1 MFKIFK
7 NSWALFGGF
16 AILITAHGF
25 QGNLL
30 QVRSVIEDFG
40 FITTGIIMSG
50 YFVGYFVGANIIPN
64 LVSKVGH
71 IRVFAAFASM
81 ASLSILIH
89 AVFVDPI
96 VWTLGRFLTG
106 FSLIGV
112 YIVVES
118 WLNDRATNRNRGGV
132 LSIYMFITFTG
143 LAVGT
148 LLLNF
153 SKPEQFEP
161 FILTSLL
168 FSIALVPILLV
179 KRSAPKFKKIGFM
192 KIKQLFKISPLGTFS
207 MLCTGLIHSAI
218 FGYGAVYATT
228 LNFTIFEI
236 SLFLFLITIA
246 GAIFQFPIGYFSDRQ
261 DRRII
266 IIACTFASVIF
277 SVLAIFTSGAAIENL
292 HFVPLGSGVGM
303 NKIFFLI
310 FVTCYAGFAL
320 PMFTLNLAY
329 VNDFIEKERFVAAG
343 AGLQIIFGIGA
354 MGGPF
359 ICSLFMNSFG
369 PNGFFIY
376 LGIFHL
382 LVGLFGLYRI
392 TKREYE
398 DNPDSTF
405 TPLPRNITPLG
416 IELDP
421 TTAADLSN
429 TDKK

>member
-7 NSWALFGGF
+7 NSWALFSGF

-30 QVRSVIEDFG
+30 QVRSVIEDFS

-50 YFVGYFVGANIIPN
+50 YFVGYFVGASIIPN

-81 ASLSILIH
+81 ASLSILLH
-89 AVFVDPI
+89 AVFVNPI
-96 VWTLGRFLTG
+96 MWTFGRFLTG

-118 WLNDRATNRNRGGV
+118 WLNDRATNRNRGSV
-132 LSIYMFITFTG
+132 LSMYMFITFTG
-143 LAVGT
+143 LATGT

-153 SKPEQFEP
+153 NRPEQYEP

-168 FSIALVPILLV
+168 FSIALVPILLT
-179 KRSAPKFKKIGFM
+179 KRAAPKFKKTSFI
-192 KIKQLFKISPLGTFS
+192 KIKQLYKISPLGTFS

-218 FGYGAVYATT
+218 FGVGAVYAAT

-246 GAIFQFPIGYFSDRQ
+246 GAIFQFPIGYFSDRK

-266 IIACTFASVIF
+266 IISCTFF
-277 SVLAIFTSGAAIENL
+277 SALFCILSIFTSGTSLENMYL
-292 HFVPLGSGVGM
+292 ASSVGM
-303 NKIFFLI
+303 DKIMFLA
-310 FVTCYAGFAL
+310 FVTLYAGFAL

-329 VNDFIEKERFVAAG
+329 VNDFIEKEKFVAAG
-343 AGLQIIFGIGA
+343 AGMQILFGIGA

-359 ICSLFMNSFG
+359 LASVFMNIYG
-369 PNGFFIY
+369 ANGFFVFLTI
-376 LGIFHL
+376 IHL
-382 LVGLFGLYRI
+382 LIGLFGMYRI
-392 TKREYE
+392 TKRDYE

>member
-7 NSWALFGGF
+7 NSWALFTGF

-30 QVRSVIEDFG
+30 QVRSVIEDFSI
-40 FITTGIIMSG
+40 ITTGIIMSG
-50 YFVGYFVGANIIPN
+50 YFIGYFVGANMIPN

-81 ASLSILIH
+81 ASLAILLH
-89 AVFVDPI
+89 AVFVNPI

-132 LSIYMFITFTG
+132 LSIYMFITFFG
-143 LAVGT
+143 LALGT

-153 SKPEQFEP
+153 NKPEQFEP
-161 FILTSLL
+161 FILISLL

-179 KRSAPKFKKIGFM
+179 KRSAPKFKKISFM
-192 KIKQLFKISPLGTFS
+192 KIKQLYKISPLGTFS
-207 MLCTGLIHSAI
+207 MFCTGLIHSAI
-218 FGYGAVYATT
+218 FGVGAVYATS

-236 SLFLFLITIA
+236 SLFLFLITIS
-246 GAIFQFPIGYFSDRQ
+246 GAFFQFPIGYFSDKQ

-266 IIACTFASVIF
+266 LITCTFVSVVFCIL
-277 SVLAIFTSGAAIENL
+277 SVLTSGTSLEKMYLASS
-292 HFVPLGSGVGM
+292 LGV
-303 NKIFFLI
+303 NKILFLI
-310 FVTCYAGFAL
+310 FITLYAGFAL

-359 ICSLFMNSFG
+359 ICSVFMNTFG
-369 PNGFFIY
+369 PNGFFVF

-382 LVGLFGLYRI
+382 LIGLFGLYRI
-392 TKREYE
+392 TKRDYE

>member
-7 NSWALFGGF
+7 NSWALFSGF

-30 QVRSVIEDFG
+30 QVRSVIEDFS

-50 YFVGYFVGANIIPN
+50 YFIGYFVGANMIPN

-81 ASLSILIH
+81 ASLSILLH
-89 AVFVDPI
+89 AVFVNPI

-118 WLNDRATNRNRGGV
+118 WLNDRATNRNRGSV
-132 LSIYMFITFTG
+132 LSMYMFITFTG

-153 SKPEQFEP
+153 NKPEQYEP

-179 KRSAPKFKKIGFM
+179 KRSAPKFKKISFI
-192 KIKQLFKISPLGTFS
+192 KIKQLYKISPLGTFS
-207 MLCTGLIHSAI
+207 MFCTGLIHSAI
-218 FGYGAVYATT
+218 FGVGAVYAAT

-236 SLFLFLITIA
+236 SVFLFLITIA
-246 GAIFQFPIGYFSDRQ
+246 GALFQFPIGYFSDRQ
-261 DRRII
+261 DRRRILI
-266 IIACTFASVIF
+266 GCTFISTIF
-277 SVLAIFTSGAAIENL
+277 CILAILASGPSIENMYL
-292 HFVPLGSGVGM
+292 ASTFGIE
-303 NKIFFLI
+303 KIMFFI
-310 FVTCYAGFAL
+310 FITAYAGFAL

-329 VNDFIEKERFVAAG
+329 VNDFIDKEKFVAAG

-359 ICSLFMNSFG
+359 LCSVFMNMYG
-369 PNGFFIY
+369 ANGFFIF
-376 LGIFHL
+376 LGIFHTL
-382 LVGLFGLYRI
+382 IGLFGLYRM

-398 DNPDSTF
+398 ENPESTF

>member
-7 NSWALFGGF
+7 NSWALFTGF
-16 AILITAHGF
+16 AVLITAHGF

-30 QVRSVIEDFG
+30 QVRSVIEDFS
-40 FITTGIIMSG
+40 FVTTGIIMSG
-50 YFVGYFVGANIIPN
+50 YYLGYFVGANIIPN

-96 VWTLGRFLTG
+96 VWTLARFLTG

-118 WLNDRATNRNRGGV
+118 WLNDRATNRNRGAV

-153 SKPEQFEP
+153 NKPQEYEP

-168 FSIALVPILLV
+168 FSIALVPILLT
-179 KRSAPKFKKIGFM
+179 KRTAPKFKKISFM
-192 KIKQLFKISPLGTFS
+192 KIKQLYKISPFGTFS

-218 FGYGAVYATT
+218 FGYGAVYAAS

-246 GAIFQFPIGYFSDRQ
+246 GAIFQFPIGNFSDKS
-261 DRRII
+261 DRRIVL
-266 IIACTFASVIF
+266 IACTFISAIF
-277 SVLAIFTSGAAIENL
+277 CILAIFASGTSLENMYL
-292 HFVPLGSGVGM
+292 ASTVGM
-303 NKIFFLI
+303 EKIMFLV
-310 FVTCYAGFAL
+310 FVTIYAGFAL

-329 VNDFIEKERFVAAG
+329 VNDFIDKERFVAAG

-354 MGGPF
+354 MFGPF
-359 ICSLFMNSFG
+359 LVSLFMSKYG

-376 LGIFHL
+376 LAIFHIL
-382 LVGLFGLYRI
+382 IGSFGLYRV
-392 TKREYE
+392 TKRDYE

-405 TPLPRNITPLG
+405 TPLPRNITALG

>member
-7 NSWALFGGF
+7 NSWALFTGF

-25 QGNLL
+25 QGNLV
-30 QVRSVIEDFG
+30 QVRSVIENFG

-50 YFVGYFVGANIIPN
+50 YFVGYFVGANMIPN

-96 VWTLGRFLTG
+96 VWTLARFLTG

-153 SKPEQFEP
+153 NQPQEYEP
-161 FILTSLL
+161 FILISLL
-168 FSIALVPILLV
+168 FSIALVPILLT
-179 KRSAPKFKKIGFM
+179 KRAAPKFKKIGFI
-192 KIKQLFKISPLGTFS
+192 KIKQLYKISPLGTFS

-218 FGYGAVYATT
+218 FGYGAVYATS

-236 SLFLFLITIA
+236 SLFLFLVTIA
-246 GAIFQFPIGYFSDRQ
+246 GAIFQFPIGYYSDMK

-266 IIACTFASVIF
+266 LIGCTFLSAIFCMFAIF
-277 SVLAIFTSGAAIENL
+277 SSGTALENMYLASSI
-292 HFVPLGSGVGM
+292 GM
-303 NKIFFLI
+303 DKIMFLI
-310 FVTCYAGFAL
+310 FVTIYAGFAL

-329 VNDFIEKERFVAAG
+329 VNDFIDKERFVAAG

-354 MGGPF
+354 MGGP
-359 ICSLFMNSFG
+359 ILCSIFMDTLG

-376 LGIFHL
+376 LSIVHIL
-382 LVGLFGLYRI
+382 IGLFGMYRI

-429 TDKK
+429 SDKQ

>member
-1 MFKIFK
+1 MFKIFR
-7 NSWALFGGF
+7 NSWALFSGF

-50 YFVGYFVGANIIPN
+50 YFVGYFVGANMVPN

-89 AVFVDPI
+89 AIFVNPVI
-96 VWTLGRFLTG
+96 WTLARFLTG

-112 YIVVES
+112 YIVAES

-143 LAVGT
+143 LGLGT

-153 SKPEQFEP
+153 SRPEEYEP
-161 FILTSLL
+161 FILISLL

-179 KRSAPKFKKIGFM
+179 KRSAPKFKKIGFI
-192 KIKQLFKISPLGTFS
+192 KIKQLYKISPLGTFS
-207 MLCTGLIHSAI
+207 MFCTGLIHSAI
-218 FGYGAVYATT
+218 FGVGAVYAAT
-228 LNFTIFEI
+228 LNFSIFEI
-236 SLFLFLITIA
+236 SIFLFLITIT
-246 GAIFQFPIGYFSDRQ
+246 GALFQFPIGYFSDKH
-261 DRRII
+261 DRRVILIGCTILSTIFCILSII
-266 IIACTFASVIF
+266 WSG
-277 SVLAIFTSGAAIENL
+277 TSIENMYL
-292 HFVPLGSGVGM
+292 ASSFGMDKIMFFV
-303 NKIFFLI
+303 
-310 FVTCYAGFAL
+310 FVVLYAGFSL

-329 VNDFIEKERFVAAG
+329 VNDFIGKERFVAAG

-359 ICSLFMNSFG
+359 LCSIFMNMYG
-369 PNGFFIY
+369 PNGFFIF
-376 LGIFHL
+376 LAIFHL
-382 LVGLFGLYRI
+382 LIGLFGMYRI
-392 TKREYE
+392 TKRDYT
-398 DNPDSTF
+398 DNPQSTF

-429 TDKK
+429 TDK

>member
-1 MFKIFK
+1 MLKIFK
-7 NSWALFGGF
+7 NSWALFSGY
-16 AILITAHGF
+16 AIIITAHGF

-30 QVRSVIEDFG
+30 QVRSVIEEFS
-40 FITTGIIMSG
+40 FIATGIVMSG
-50 YFVGYFVGANIIPN
+50 YYLGYFVGANIIPN

-81 ASLSILIH
+81 ASLSILMH
-89 AVFVDPI
+89 AVFVNPI
-96 VWTLGRFLTG
+96 IWTMGRFLTG
-106 FSLIGV
+106 FSLIGI
-112 YIVVES
+112 YIVAES

-132 LSIYMFITFTG
+132 LSIYMFITFIG

-153 SKPEQFEP
+153 NKPDQYEP

-168 FSIALVPILLV
+168 FSIALVPILLI
-179 KRSAPKFKKIGFM
+179 KRAAPKFKKTSYM
-192 KIKQLFKISPLGTFS
+192 NIKQLYKISPLGTFS

-218 FGYGAVYATT
+218 FGVGAVYAAT

-246 GAIFQFPIGYFSDRQ
+246 GALFQFPIGYFSDKS

-266 IIACTFASVIF
+266 IIACTFVSAAFCVFSIMSSGTSLENMYLAS
-277 SVLAIFTSGAAIENL
+277 S
-292 HFVPLGSGVGM
+292 VGM
-303 NKIFFLI
+303 NKIVFLI
-310 FVTCYAGFAL
+310 FVTIYAGFAL
-320 PMFTLNLAY
+320 PMFTLTLAY
-329 VNDFIEKERFVAAG
+329 VNDFIDKEKFVAAG

-359 ICSLFMNSFG
+359 LASIFMNYYGS
-369 PNGFFIY
+369 NGFFIY
-376 LGIFHL
+376 LAIFHL
-382 LVGLFGLYRI
+382 LIGLFGMYRI

-398 DNPDSTF
+398 DNPESTF

-429 TDKK
+429 TEKK